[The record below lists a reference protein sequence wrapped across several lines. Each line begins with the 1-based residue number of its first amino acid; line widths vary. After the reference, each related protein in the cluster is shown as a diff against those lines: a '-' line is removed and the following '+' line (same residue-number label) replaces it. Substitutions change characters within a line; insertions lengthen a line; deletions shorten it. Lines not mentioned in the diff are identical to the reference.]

1 MSDMGGGLDGRL
13 AEGTHMTGTLEFER
27 AVQIDGR
34 FEGTVKSPGKL
45 ILGRTA
51 RVKADISVGELE
63 VQGTLRGKVEAKGRL
78 LIREGGTVEAN
89 IVAGK
94 LAIETGA
101 VFRGS
106 CDMPGGSSTSKPES
120 GGVGSASDGPKSSDK
135 PSQPAPKPG
144 PGSPPAKSEKPA

>member
-1 MSDMGGGLDGRL
+1 MSDVGGGLDGRL
-13 AEGTHMTGTLEFER
+13 AEGTHMNGTLEFER

-34 FEGTVKSPGKL
+34 FEGSVKSPGKL

-51 RVKADISVGELE
+51 RVEADISVGELE
-63 VQGTLRGKVEAKGRL
+63 VQGTLRGKVKAKGRL

-101 VFRGS
+101 IFRGS
-106 CDMPGGSSTSKPES
+106 CDMPEGSSTTKPEPATNASAGPGAKGDGKPSSSPSKP
-120 GGVGSASDGPKSSDK
+120 GL
-135 PSQPAPKPG
+135 
-144 PGSPPAKSEKPA
+144 GSPPAKNEKPG

>member
-1 MSDMGGGLDGRL
+1 MSDVGGGLDGRL
-13 AEGTHMTGTLEFER
+13 AEGTHMNGTLEFER

-34 FEGTVKSPGKL
+34 FEGSVKSPGKL

-51 RVKADISVGELE
+51 RVEADISVGELE
-63 VQGTLRGKVEAKGRL
+63 VQGTLRGKVKATGRL

-106 CDMPGGSSTSKPES
+106 CDMPEGSSTSRPGPS
-120 GGVGSASDGPKSSDK
+120 SNASASPGGKEDDKSSA
-135 PSQPAPKPG
+135 SAPKPG